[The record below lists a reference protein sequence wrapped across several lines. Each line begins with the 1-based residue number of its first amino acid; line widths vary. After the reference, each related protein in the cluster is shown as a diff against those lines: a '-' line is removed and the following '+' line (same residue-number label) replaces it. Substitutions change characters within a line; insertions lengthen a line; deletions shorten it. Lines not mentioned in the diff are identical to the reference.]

1 MKLAGITC
9 VLLAAMPLSFGANKE
24 TIELQ
29 RDVAQL
35 QEQVRSLQKAID
47 QLTVVAQQALEVS
60 NRSNTSIA
68 VMDRTLMESVKR
80 VVDGMQQPITS
91 LGAKVDTLSEDYRN
105 LRENVNDLSS
115 RMGKLDAKMTD
126 VMNLLQM
133 LAARQ
138 TAPPPPQPGSENPQ
152 TPGTVPPSSSGPQI
166 PPPGLKSDKLYTDA
180 VRDYTGGTYDV
191 ALSEFLDYVKYFNDT
206 QYAPDAQFYVG
217 SIYYKKQDYPNALLA
232 FDAVLEHYSDN
243 RRTAGAHFW
252 KGKTLLSMGKR
263 DAAAKEFREVVN
275 KYPSSDVVQA
285 ARTELRNLGLSSGTE
300 TAAPTKGRPRR
311 R

>member
-1 MKLAGITC
+1 MKLARITC
-9 VLLAAMPLSFGANKE
+9 ILLAAVPLSFGASKE
-24 TIELQ
+24 IIELQ

-47 QLTVVAQQALEVS
+47 QLTVVAQQALEVG

-68 VMDRTLMESVKR
+68 VMDRTLSEATKR

-126 VMNLLQM
+126 LMNLLQVM
-133 LAARQ
+133 AARQ
-138 TAPPPPQPGSENPQ
+138 TAPPPPQPGTDNPQ
-152 TPGTVPPSSSGPQI
+152 TPGTVQPTSSGPAT
-166 PPPGLKSDKLYTDA
+166 PPPGLKAEKLYSDG
-180 VRDYTGGTYDV
+180 VRDYMGNSYDV
-191 ALSEFLDYVKYFNDT
+191 ALSEFMDYVKYFNET
-206 QYAPDAQFYVG
+206 TFAPNAQFYIG
-217 SIYYKKQDYPNALLA
+217 SIYYKKQDFPNALQA

-243 RRTAGAHFW
+243 PKTAGAHFW

-263 DAAAKEFREVVN
+263 DAAAKEFREVIS
-275 KYPSSDVVQA
+275 KYPSSDVVNP
-285 ARTELRNLGLSSGTE
+285 ARTELRNLGLNSGTE
-300 TAAPTKGRPRR
+300 TGAPTKGRSRR